1 VSDKQG
7 GLRYHLAKPDPFRSV
22 WVFAVEGLPEGAEF
36 NRYLHQW
43 LISPTDESC
52 PLGGKVGYA
61 SAISFA
67 DDASNASVAL
77 SHFRTFHTPLKSQA
91 DFINAL
97 AAAERVADELSKA
110 TGKEV
115 FPYSLPYV
123 FFAQCGLNVVPSS
136 CASGCGS

>member
-1 VSDKQG
+1 
-7 GLRYHLAKPDPFRSV
+7 V

-52 PLGGKVGYA
+52 PLGGKAGYA